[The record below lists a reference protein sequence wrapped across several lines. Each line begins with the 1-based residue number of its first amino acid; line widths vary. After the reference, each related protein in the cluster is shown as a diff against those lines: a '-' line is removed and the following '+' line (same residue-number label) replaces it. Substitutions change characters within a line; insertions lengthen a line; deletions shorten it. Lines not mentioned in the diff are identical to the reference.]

1 MKTTPLPSKE
11 SWVVVKQ
18 ATRYL
23 ISSHG
28 RVTGVSGKLLKTNA
42 PSGRYPRV
50 SLCTHVGRTQN
61 FTVHRLVESHFLPK
75 DKERTH
81 VNHIDGNR
89 ENNHVENLEWCT
101 HTENMRHAHKNNMV
115 TIRTKP
121 VKNSLGVTFH
131 SVRQASKL
139 HGVSECCIASCARG
153 EQKLSDGLKWE
164 YV

>member
-28 RVTGVSGKLLKTNA
+28 RITGVSGKLLKTNA

-50 SLCTHVGRTQN
+50 SLCTHVGKTQN
-61 FTVHRLVESHFLPK
+61 FTVHRLVAFHFLPR
-75 DKERTH
+75 DKERKH

-101 HTENMRHAHKNNMV
+101 HTENMQHAAKNDMLN
-115 TIRTKP
+115 IITKP
-121 VKNSLGVTFH
+121 VENSKGEIFD
-131 SVRQASKL
+131 SVRLASKAYS
-139 HGVSECCIASCARG
+139 VTEACIGACARG
-153 EQKLSDGLKWE
+153 EQKTSAGLTWN